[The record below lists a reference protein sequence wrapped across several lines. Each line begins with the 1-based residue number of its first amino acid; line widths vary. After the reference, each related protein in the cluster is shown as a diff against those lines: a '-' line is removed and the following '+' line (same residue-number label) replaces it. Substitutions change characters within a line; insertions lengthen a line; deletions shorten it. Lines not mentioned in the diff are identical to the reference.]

1 MTLLEQAQSPGELFM
16 ADKAVS
22 DMDREELI
30 ELITCQ
36 HRLIQ
41 QTLCAQ
47 QRQSEINQRTL
58 DLNARLM
65 KRLAQMEMLFLDDA
79 EGSA

>member
-1 MTLLEQAQSPGELFM
+1 MTLLETAQSPGELFL
-16 ADKAVS
+16 ADKPVS
-22 DMDREELI
+22 DMDRQELI
-30 ELITCQ
+30 ELVMCQ

-47 QRQSEINQRTL
+47 QRQSE
-58 DLNARLM
+58 LNARLIN
-65 KRLAQMEMLFLDDA
+65 RLAQMETLFLDDA